1 MNQAQMGNKLM
12 LKQSTEL
19 VGTSTP
25 MVGTIVKEVMNSS
38 SSGSLDRST
47 LHEAAA
53 PDGNFRIIRPKLI
66 REE

>member
-1 MNQAQMGNKLM
+1 M

-19 VGTSTP
+19 VGKSSP
-25 MVGTIVKEVMNSS
+25 MAGTVVKEVMNSS

-47 LHEAAA
+47 LHDAAA
-53 PDGNFRIIRPKLI
+53 ADGNFRIIRPKLI

>member
-1 MNQAQMGNKLM
+1 M

-19 VGTSTP
+19 VGGSSP
-25 MVGTIVKEVMNSS
+25 MAGTVVKEVMSSS

-47 LHEAAA
+47 LQDAAGA
-53 PDGNFRIIRPKLI
+53 DSNFRIIRPKLI